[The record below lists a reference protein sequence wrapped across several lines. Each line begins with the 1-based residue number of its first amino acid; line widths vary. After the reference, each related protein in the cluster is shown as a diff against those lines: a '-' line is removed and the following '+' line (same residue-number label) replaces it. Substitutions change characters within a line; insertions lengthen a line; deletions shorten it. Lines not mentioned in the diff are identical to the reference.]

1 MHPIRKLR
9 ESGHA
14 TAEQFAALLADDVV
28 MHSPLLVRAIVGR
41 DAVAKTM
48 AASSKNRDNPGAYV
62 LERKLDENTT
72 FLRWQGTIEGHEFES
87 LELFTDGVDGRLKER
102 TVAYRPFPALKIF
115 REKQR
120 AATSALLP
128 PDMWDYSADNQTS
141 SAHPEAIQS
150 AGSQNV

>member
-14 TAEQFAALLADDVV
+14 TPELFAALLEENVV
-28 MHSPLLVRAIVGR
+28 MHSPLLIKAIVGR

-48 AASSKNRDNPGAYV
+48 AASAGNRDNPGEYV

-72 FLRWQGTIEGHEFES
+72 FLRWKGTIEGHEFES
-87 LELFTDGVDGRLKER
+87 LELLTDGPDGRLRER

-120 AATSALLP
+120 AAVGDSVPA
-128 PDMWDYSADNQTS
+128 DSWDY
-141 SAHPEAIQS
+141 
-150 AGSQNV
+150 V

>member
-14 TAEQFAALLADDVV
+14 TAAQFAALLADDVI
-28 MHSPLLVRAIVGR
+28 MHSPLLIRAIVGR
-41 DAVAKTM
+41 EAVARTM

-72 FLRWQGTIEGHEFES
+72 FLRWQGTIEGHGFES
-87 LELFTDGVDGRLKER
+87 LELITDGADGKLKER

-120 AATSALLP
+120 APTSDVLP
-128 PDMWDYSADNQTS
+128 ADMWDYPADDQKPS
-141 SAHPEAIQS
+141 DHPEANLS
-150 AGSQNV
+150 AGSQNA

>member
-9 ESGHA
+9 ESGHG
-14 TAEQFAALLADDVV
+14 TPELFAVLLEENVV
-28 MHSPLLVRAIVGR
+28 MHSPLLTKAIVGR

-48 AASSKNRDNPGAYV
+48 AASARNRDNPGEYV

-72 FLRWQGTIEGHEFES
+72 FLRWKGTIEGHEFES
-87 LELFTDGVDGRLKER
+87 LELLTDGPDGRLRER

-120 AATSALLP
+120 AAVGDSVPA
-128 PDMWDYSADNQTS
+128 DSWDY
-141 SAHPEAIQS
+141 
-150 AGSQNV
+150 V

>member
-14 TAEQFAALLADDVV
+14 TPELFATLLADDVI
-28 MHSPLLVRAIVGR
+28 MHSPLLTKAILGR

-48 AASSKNRDNPGAYV
+48 AASARNRDNPGEYV

-72 FLRWQGTIEGHEFES
+72 FLRWKGTIEGHEFES
-87 LELFTDGVDGRLKER
+87 LELLTDGPDGRLKER

-115 REKQR
+115 RDKQR
-120 AATSALLP
+120 AAVGDSVP
-128 PDMWDYSADNQTS
+128 ADAWEYPT
-141 SAHPEAIQS
+141 A
-150 AGSQNV
+150 

>member
-14 TAEQFAALLADDVV
+14 TPAQFAALLADDVV
-28 MHSPLLVRAIVGR
+28 MHSPLLIRAIVGR
-41 DAVAKTM
+41 EAVARTM

-62 LERKLDENTT
+62 LERRLDKDTT

-87 LELFTDGVDGRLKER
+87 LELLTDGADGRLKER

-120 AATSALLP
+120 AATADVLP
-128 PDMWDYSADNQTS
+128 ADMWDYPADDQKPLDR
-141 SAHPEAIQS
+141 PEANLS
-150 AGSQNV
+150 AGSQNA

>member
-14 TAEQFAALLADDVV
+14 TPELFAALLEENVV
-28 MHSPLLVRAIVGR
+28 MHSPLLIKAIVGR
-41 DAVAKTM
+41 DAVAITM
-48 AASSKNRDNPGAYV
+48 AASARNRDNPGEYV

-72 FLRWQGTIEGHEFES
+72 FLRWKGTIEGHEFES
-87 LELFTDGVDGRLKER
+87 LELLTDGPDGRLRER

-120 AATSALLP
+120 AAVGDSVPA
-128 PDMWDYSADNQTS
+128 DSWDY
-141 SAHPEAIQS
+141 
-150 AGSQNV
+150 V

>member
-1 MHPIRKLR
+1 MHPIRTLR

-14 TAEQFAALLADDVV
+14 TAEQFGALLADDVV
-28 MHSPLLVRAIVGR
+28 MHSPLLIRAIVGR

-72 FLRWQGTIEGHEFES
+72 FLRWQGTIEEHEFES
-87 LELFTDGVDGRLKER
+87 LELLTDGADGKLKER

-115 REKQR
+115 REKQL
-120 AATSALLP
+120 AATSDVLP
-128 PDMWDYSADNQTS
+128 PDMWDYSMDNRT
-141 SAHPEAIQS
+141 APELPEATLS
-150 AGSQNV
+150 AGSHNA

>member
-14 TAEQFAALLADDVV
+14 TPEQFAALLDEDVV
-28 MHSPLLVRAIVGR
+28 MHSPLLIKPIVGR
-41 DAVAKTM
+41 DAVAVTM
-48 AASSKNRDNPGAYV
+48 AASSRNRDNPGAYV
-62 LERKLDENTT
+62 AERRLDENTT

-87 LELFTDGVDGRLKER
+87 LELLTDGPDGKLKER

-120 AATSALLP
+120 AAVGDKIPADS
-128 PDMWDYSADNQTS
+128 WDYA
-141 SAHPEAIQS
+141 
-150 AGSQNV
+150 

>member
-14 TAEQFAALLADDVV
+14 TPELFATLLADDVI
-28 MHSPLLVRAIVGR
+28 MHSPLLTKAILGR

-48 AASSKNRDNPGAYV
+48 AASARNRDNPGEYV

-72 FLRWQGTIEGHEFES
+72 FLRWKGTIEGHEFES
-87 LELFTDGVDGRLKER
+87 LELLTDGPDGKLKER

-115 REKQR
+115 RDKQR
-120 AATSALLP
+120 AAVGDSVP
-128 PDMWDYSADNQTS
+128 ADAWEYPT
-141 SAHPEAIQS
+141 A
-150 AGSQNV
+150 

>member
-14 TAEQFAALLADDVV
+14 TPERFAALLAEDVV
-28 MHSPLLVRAIVGR
+28 MHSPLLIKAIVGR

-48 AASSKNRDNPGAYV
+48 AASAQNRDHPGTYL

-72 FLRWQGTIEGHEFES
+72 FLRWKGTIEGHEFES
-87 LELFTDGVDGRLKER
+87 LELLTNGPDGKLKER

-115 REKQR
+115 RDKQR
-120 AATSALLP
+120 AAVGDATPA
-128 PDMWDYSADNQTS
+128 DAWDY
-141 SAHPEAIQS
+141 PEA
-150 AGSQNV
+150 

>member
-62 LERKLDENTT
+62 LERKLNENTT

-87 LELFTDGVDGRLKER
+87 LELLTDGADRKLKER

-120 AATSALLP
+120 AATADVLP
-128 PDMWDYSADNQTS
+128 ADMWDYPANDQKPSDR
-141 SAHPEAIQS
+141 PEA
-150 AGSQNV
+150 NL